1 MTKIRVLSL
10 LAAAVVF
17 VAVEPAQSQVSTAK
31 VTGGEVQGAVAG
43 NVASFK
49 GIPFASPPVGELRW
63 KAPQP
68 IKAWSGVKKVDAFA
82 PGCMQDARL
91 ATMLGGPQDFS
102 EDCLYLNVWT
112 GAKSKTEK
120 LPVMVWIYGGGFA
133 LGATNT
139 PLYDGTRFAQKGVVL
154 VSTAYRVG
162 PFGFLA
168 HPELSRE
175 SGKGSGVY
183 GLQDMIAALRWVKEN
198 IAQFGGDPSRVTI
211 FGESAGGIA
220 VSMLAASPAAK
231 GLFHRAISESGGSF
245 APVRSGNEAAQMV
258 PSLKMAE
265 AAGKSY
271 LEGLGANDINAAR
284 ALTAEKIQ
292 SSAGGTPGRFWPV
305 ADGYVLPGDQYEIY
319 QAGRFNDT
327 PVLIG
332 TNSDEGALFIQT
344 KVTPASFE
352 QQVRADYGPHA
363 DAILKT
369 YPHATDR
376 EALKATKD
384 MFRESTFSWH
394 TWSWARLQSQKG
406 KGKAYVYYFDRKTPV
421 TPDGANH
428 GSEISFVFANPGVF
442 SGTPQPGDAELT
454 NLMQTYWV
462 NFARSGDPN
471 GPGLPPWPVFTEAE
485 QKTMFFDANSS
496 ARPIPN
502 LDKLKAHDGYY
513 TWRREEA
520 RQRSKVTN

>member
-1 MTKIRVLSL
+1 
-10 LAAAVVF
+10 
-17 VAVEPAQSQVSTAK
+17 
-31 VTGGEVQGAVAG
+31 
-43 NVASFK
+43 
-49 GIPFASPPVGELRW
+49 
-63 KAPQP
+63 
-68 IKAWSGVKKVDAFA
+68 
-82 PGCMQDARL
+82 
-91 ATMLGGPQDFS
+91 
-102 EDCLYLNVWT
+102 
-112 GAKSKTEK
+112 
-120 LPVMVWIYGGGFA
+120 
-133 LGATNT
+133 
-139 PLYDGTRFAQKGVVL
+139 
-154 VSTAYRVG
+154 
-162 PFGFLA
+162 
-168 HPELSRE
+168 
-175 SGKGSGVY
+175 
-183 GLQDMIAALRWVKEN
+183 
-198 IAQFGGDPSRVTI
+198 
-211 FGESAGGIA
+211 
-220 VSMLAASPAAK
+220 MLAASPAAK

-245 APVRSGNEAAQMV
+245 APVRSGNEAAQMGVHSYYTDGLDAAWV
-258 PSLKMAE
+258 PALKMAE

-292 SSAGGTPGRFWPV
+292 SSAGGTLGRFWPV

-332 TNSDEGALFIQT
+332 TNSDESALFIQT
-344 KVTPASFE
+344 NAGYIDILKAGFQKVTPASFE

-376 EALKATKD
+376 EALKAAKD
-384 MFRESTFSWH
+384 MFRESAFSWH

-421 TPDGANH
+421 TSDGASH
-428 GSEISFVFANPGVF
+428 GSEVSFVFANPGVF

-462 NFARSGDPN
+462 NFAKSGDPN